1 MATNIS
7 RIALT
12 LGALAVVPQ
21 AGAGEFG
28 AKLQGLWR
36 CQNNQASPTATL
48 YVSEL
53 FEADAAREEVYA
65 AFKKMLAAKYDITSG
80 VSCSIANKGP
90 GITEKIEADNLRW
103 FKQLRTSGAK
113 VVETGWRFASTAPA
127 AKSVATATPAAPA
140 TAPEKAYQCWMNSY
154 GNNFMTP
161 SFTSSREYYALNADW
176 RAYITEA
183 HPPNGPAQ
191 IACMETDPKQAA
203 NNLADP
209 LRARV
214 DWKE

>member
-1 MATNIS
+1 MGTKIS
-7 RIALT
+7 WIALT
-12 LGALAVVPQ
+12 LAALAVVPQ

-53 FEADAAREEVYA
+53 FEADAARDEVYA
-65 AFKKMLAAKYDITSG
+65 AFKKMLAAKYDVTSG

-90 GITEKIEADNLRW
+90 GVAEKLEADNLRW
-103 FKQLRTSGAK
+103 FKQLRASGAK
-113 VVETGWRFASTAPA
+113 VVETGWRFASAAPA
-127 AKSVATATPAAPA
+127 AHSVATATPAA
-140 TAPEKAYQCWMNSY
+140 APEKAYQCWMNSY
-154 GNNFMTP
+154 GNNFITP

-176 RAYITEA
+176 RAYITKA
-183 HPPNGPAQ
+183 HPPNGPTQ
-191 IACMETDPKQAA
+191 IGCMETDPKQATI
-203 NNLADP
+203 NLADP